1 MTTEHDAAR
10 ALSRRILVLA
20 RQHDHQA
27 LLDLDADPETERL
40 LGLLSDDLASAAVV
54 HLQGARAWRRRKE
67 DANRRRL
74 VEAKAALDGFDL
86 ARARSLLLR
95 IEEAYLSSEGAD
107 ERDAILIEFEAR
119 SMESEQL
126 QETADQVIEEYT
138 PRWRRW
144 LRLRRGG
151 CLCPSRSPA

>member
-10 ALSRRILVLA
+10 SLNRRILVLA

-27 LLDLDADPETERL
+27 LLEIDADPETERL

-95 IEEAYLSSEGAD
+95 IEEAYLSPEVAD
-107 ERDAILIEFEAR
+107 ERDAILLEFEAR

-126 QETADQVIEEYT
+126 QETADQVIDEYT

-144 LRLRRGG
+144 LRKR
-151 CLCPSRSPA
+151 P